1 MEEQIPHQCPHLG
14 ILDDP
19 STSHSF
25 PSSWNACFH
34 ANSPSVP
41 NFEHQ
46 ENVCLTAAHVTC
58 PVYLA
63 AKGTAFPPDL
73 VNTVKPPKPPSERR
87 LAPVLIIGAILLLA
101 AAAGSAFFISPN
113 LLASAMRA
121 ISTPTPIA
129 TVKTDEPV
137 QATPSPTFEL
147 QIVPVLPT
155 EVTATPTLQPTPM
168 PFKPFPIDTPFKI
181 GEGDFLIH
189 RIKDGDGVDILAK
202 TYHTT
207 PEIIRAANYLLKIP
221 ILADHLMVIRPDM
234 IIFDP
239 DEPAFEIY
247 MVEDKTIL
255 LDDLAKRLNVDV
267 EKLRY
272 YNACPDRCLVSRGD
286 WVMVPRRQ

>member
-1 MEEQIPHQCPHLG
+1 MEEKIPHQCPHLG

-34 ANSPSVP
+34 ASHASVP

-46 ENVCLTAAHVTC
+46 EKICLTSAHVTC

-63 AKGTAFPPDL
+63 AKGTPFPANL
-73 VNTVKPPKPPSERR
+73 INTVKAPKPPTERR
-87 LAPVLIIGAILLLA
+87 LMPVFIVGAILLLA
-101 AAAGSAFFISPN
+101 VVAGSAFFIYPN
-113 LLASAMRA
+113 LLANALPA
-121 ISTPTPIA
+121 APTPTPIA
-129 TVKTDEPV
+129 PAKTSEPV

-147 QIVPVLPT
+147 QIIPVLPT
-155 EVTATPTLQPTPM
+155 QDTATPTSQPTPM

-181 GEGDFLIH
+181 GEADYLIH

-207 PEIIRAANYLLKIP
+207 PEIIRATNYLLKVP
-221 ILADHLMVIRPDM
+221 ILADHLIVIRPDA
-234 IIFDP
+234 IILDP
-239 DEPAFEIY
+239 AQPAFEIY

-255 LDDLAKRLNVDV
+255 LDDLAKRLNVDA

-272 YNACPDRCLVSRGD
+272 YNACADRCLVSRGD